1 MFREAEGLEWVSRVC
16 TSHSLVLRLLH
27 SAVYRLPRILKCI
40 FTLAFDTD
48 FDTAN
53 SFPLKMGCFPKAHE
67 HHV

>member
-1 MFREAEGLEWVSRVC
+1 MGKQSVYFSL
-16 TSHSLVLRLLH
+16 TSSQALLH